1 MPIESIEREIQVGY
15 LQLSAAARRTMRY
28 GATSITWTDP
38 AARRPGPART
48 RSAS

>member
-15 LQLSAAARRTMRY
+15 LQLSAAAATMRY
-28 GATSITWTDP
+28 GHEHYLDGP
-38 AARRPGPART
+38 GGPAT